1 MARGCHL
8 WSAQGELRAPIRS
21 GLEVRE
27 MLTAASIAPEVHLF
41 PRSDGPGSSQDLPQF
56 AAMGH
61 RLPISRVNID
71 DPCWAWSRGC
81 LRTPGACIDGDPIV
95 FRALPSEDPLA
106 TEYYSPDFH
115 QTPLQ
120 QRHLVPGRSEYFVNN
135 ILLQFG
141 LSGVRIEADPMPALY
156 RGTGLGGSNL
166 AHLAAMLLGSA
177 LSGLD
182 LSQGQVFVT
191 ATQLENQFGV
201 HENDLGEISYGVSLT
216 GGQEALAALQG
227 GFYDNV
233 HLPWFN
239 GPFSVAS
246 RPLLGVEDYPA
257 AQQHMLLVN
266 VGRRREAGVT
276 SSWINNIWMS
286 RWRDSDGAAVHAEK
300 PLLAYRAAEALR
312 QQDWGLYAHL
322 VADYRR
328 LRALLC
334 EDYLSGQQELAE
346 RCHDMG
352 AEYFPLGAGTGTC
365 LVVAE
370 KPRAIAELY
379 EHFTQTSDLA
389 SGRVAM
395 PFKIREKG
403 IEFYGF
409 SENGLT
415 LPESPEIL

>member
-1 MARGCHL
+1 MAKGCHL
-8 WSAQGELRAPIRS
+8 WSARGELGVQKRM
-21 GLEVRE
+21 GVEVRE
-27 MLTAASIAPEVHLF
+27 ILTNTTLLPEVHLY

-61 RLPISRVNID
+61 RLPISQVNSE
-71 DPCWAWSRGC
+71 DPCWGWSQGC
-81 LRTPGACIDGDPIV
+81 LRTPGACIDGAPIV
-95 FRALPSEDPLA
+95 FRALPTEDPLA

-115 QTPLQ
+115 QAPLKLKE
-120 QRHLVPGRSEYFVNN
+120 LVPGRSEYFVNN

-141 LSGVRIEADPMPALY
+141 LSGVRIEADPMPAIY

-166 AHLAAMLLGSA
+166 AHLAAMILGSA

-182 LSQGQVFVT
+182 LTQGQIYIS

-201 HENDLGEISYGVSLT
+201 HGNELGEISYGVSLT

-239 GPFSVAS
+239 GPFSVVS
-246 RPLLGVEDYPA
+246 RPLLEVKDYPEV
-257 AQQHMLLVN
+257 QQHMLLVN

-276 SSWINNIWMS
+276 SSAINNIWMS
-286 RWRDSDGAAVHAEK
+286 RWRDSDGAKVHAAK

-312 QQDWGLYAHL
+312 LKDWGLYARL
-322 VADYRR
+322 VGEYRR
-328 LRALLC
+328 LRAELC
-334 EDYLSGQQELAE
+334 NDYVNGQEELAAF
-346 RCHDMG
+346 CLDLG

-365 LVVAE
+365 MLVAE
-370 KPRAIAELY
+370 DSRAIVALD
-379 EHFTQTSDLA
+379 EHFTRTADA
-389 SGRVAM
+389 ETGRVAL

-403 IEFYGF
+403 IGFYGF
-409 SENGLT
+409 SENGFS
-415 LPESPEIL
+415 LPLSPEPF